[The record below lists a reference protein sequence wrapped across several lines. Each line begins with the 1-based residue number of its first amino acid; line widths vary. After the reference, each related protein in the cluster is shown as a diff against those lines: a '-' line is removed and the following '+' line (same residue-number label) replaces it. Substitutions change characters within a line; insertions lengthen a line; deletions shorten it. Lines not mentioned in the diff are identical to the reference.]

1 MKGMQ
6 GGKRSMDRAS
16 GSGVFA
22 RDPDALLDMIELDLT
37 EDIIK
42 QEQNRAACRICEQYL
57 SMHAPTALN
66 SAPQDDLLNRNAAVQ
81 LCRDN
86 LTNDQ
91 YQAFSAAIRASDS
104 YVSQMS
110 AWRIEGTL
118 REFPKFPPVNVWF
131 RYPLHE
137 IDMIGV
143 LKDLQSDV
151 ELTTQQRATRN
162 GHKRQSQ
169 IAKAKAA
176 DKSAEL
182 VNTFDSCA
190 VDGRISID
198 DMAEMLGVDR
208 RSVERRLKKSDSLTL
223 NNGMISRKTT

>member
-1 MKGMQ
+1 M
-6 GGKRSMDRAS
+6 
-16 GSGVFA
+16 
-22 RDPDALLDMIELDLT
+22 
-37 EDIIK
+37 
-42 QEQNRAACRICEQYL
+42 
-57 SMHAPTALN
+57 
-66 SAPQDDLLNRNAAVQ
+66 
-81 LCRDN
+81 
-86 LTNDQ
+86 TNEQ
-91 YQAFSAAIRASDS
+91 YQALAAALRASDS
-104 YVSQMS
+104 YVAQMS

-137 IDMIGV
+137 IDMIGI

-190 VDGRISID
+190 FGGSMTVQEL
-198 DMAEMLGVDR
+198 AEAIGVSRDT
-208 RSVERRLKKSDSLTL
+208 VERRVKKCGDLRL
-223 NNGMISRKTT
+223 ENGTITRS